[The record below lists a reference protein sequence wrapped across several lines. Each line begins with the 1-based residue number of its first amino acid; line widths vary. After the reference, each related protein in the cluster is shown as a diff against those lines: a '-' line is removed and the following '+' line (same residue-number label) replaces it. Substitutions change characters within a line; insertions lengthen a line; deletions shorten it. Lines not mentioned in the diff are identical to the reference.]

1 VIEIVYK
8 IIQENLSKYFK
19 NLTLSIENSNL
30 ANTYSGI
37 MFKDS
42 YDVFFFNQQ

>member
-1 VIEIVYK
+1 MIEIVYK

-30 ANTYSGI
+30 ANTYSG